1 MDDVFS
7 KLNEDEVKT
16 LVKYMKQA
24 EIVASGG
31 VTGMQPP
38 PRLELLPVEFKL
50 DGPATYLSWSRRII
64 GALAGRSLD
73 GYLTGE
79 EKEPPIKTSNEW
91 KAWRAT
97 HMSLYTWLLNSMIP
111 SIATT
116 VDGILS
122 VKEIWEKLQKTYA
135 GRGNNMRV
143 FQIEQE
149 IDVVW

>member
-1 MDDVFS
+1 MDEVFS

-16 LVKYMKQA
+16 LVKYMRQA
-24 EIVASGG
+24 DIVASGG
-31 VTGMQPP
+31 VTGTQPP

-50 DGPATYLSWSRRII
+50 DGPATYLSWSCRII
-64 GALAGRSLD
+64 GGLARRSLD
-73 GYLTGE
+73 NYLTGE
-79 EKEPPIKTSNEW
+79 EKEPLVKMSNEW

-97 HMSLYTWLLNSMIP
+97 HMFVYTWHLNSMVP

-122 VKEIWEKLQKTYA
+122 VTEIWEKLQKISA

-143 FQIEQE
+143 FQIE
-149 IDVVW
+149 